1 MSATPRKPRAR
12 DAIVCFGE
20 ALVDL
25 LAQPPTTPGAP
36 RQFVEYAGG
45 APANVAVAAA
55 RLGGHACFVGMLG
68 QDMFGD
74 MLLAQLRTAGGD
86 PDYGGRSDA
95 ALPNCATRIAP

>member
-1 MSATPRKPRAR
+1 MSATPRKPRDR

-25 LAQPPTTPGAP
+25 LAQPPASPGAP

-55 RLGGHACFVGMLG
+55 RLTQRCSVIWSRI
-68 QDMFGD
+68 
-74 MLLAQLRTAGGD
+74 QLRRAI
-86 PDYGGRSDA
+86 
-95 ALPNCATRIAP
+95 ALSLRRIG